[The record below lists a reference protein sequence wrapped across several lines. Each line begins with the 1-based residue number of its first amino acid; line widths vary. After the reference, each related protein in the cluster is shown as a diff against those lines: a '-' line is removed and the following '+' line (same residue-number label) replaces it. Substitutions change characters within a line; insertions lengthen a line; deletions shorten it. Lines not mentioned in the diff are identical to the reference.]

1 MKEKTFYKILV
12 EFSLSI
18 ETTKR
23 RISDMRLTS
32 VEKLIIE
39 GQLNIRKNL
48 NQEVLTSMSETNPSE
63 LPFVESQRLLLTAYA
78 LNNLSKFT
86 EAEKFV
92 MQSIEILH
100 KIEAPFFLFNSY
112 HLLFTIYDNLH
123 LTSHMERTIQKM
135 DGLQMNKRQ
144 EVQYLMC
151 KFCYH
156 HQAQETALAEKV
168 LPKIDARINDLTEG
182 DIVRQLVNKFMFLVQ
197 QEKLESAKK
206 VMGELKQYR
215 NYQLSENYNFM
226 KKLLDHLTDSAP
238 LYIYDHQFET
248 IPVLLHQL
256 KVIQCLEEKQ
266 PEQARFHWSMLKE
279 ISPAT
284 YGEAFDYK
292 GSTCLFSLAL
302 KKHCEHEIVPD
313 LPMKAV
319 GDNKLEQLYSILNE
333 SKIPVHGA
341 MIHEIIWGTTP
352 VEKEDFKKVSRLISR
367 LKTVKNVTV
376 EFRKGAYTM
385 AKTKVAKVS

>member
-1 MKEKTFYKILV
+1 
-12 EFSLSI
+12 
-18 ETTKR
+18 
-23 RISDMRLTS
+23 MRLTS

-48 NQEVLTSMSETNPSE
+48 NQEVLASMTETNPSE

-78 LNNLSKFT
+78 LNNLSKFR
-86 EAEKFV
+86 EAEQYV
-92 MQSIEILH
+92 LSSIEILH

-123 LTSHMERTIQKM
+123 MLEPMERTIQRM
-135 DGLQMNKRQ
+135 DGLEKNKRQ
-144 EVQYLMC
+144 EVQYLIC

-156 HQAQETALAEKV
+156 HQAEQVAQAEKV
-168 LPKIDARINDLTEG
+168 LLKIDSRMKDLTEG

-197 QEKLESAKK
+197 RENLESAKK
-206 VMGELKQYR
+206 VLSELKQYR

-226 KKLLDHLTDSAP
+226 KKLLDHLIDSAP
-238 LYIYDHQFET
+238 LYIYDHQFES

-266 PEQARFHWSMLKE
+266 QEQARFHWSVLKD
-279 ISPAT
+279 ISPST
-284 YGEAFDYK
+284 YGEAYNYK
-292 GSTCLFSLAL
+292 GLTCLFSLAL
-302 KKHCEHEIVPD
+302 KKHCEHEIIPD
-313 LPMKAV
+313 LPLKAV

-333 SKIPVHGA
+333 SKVPVHGA

-367 LKTVKNVTV
+367 LKTLKNVTV